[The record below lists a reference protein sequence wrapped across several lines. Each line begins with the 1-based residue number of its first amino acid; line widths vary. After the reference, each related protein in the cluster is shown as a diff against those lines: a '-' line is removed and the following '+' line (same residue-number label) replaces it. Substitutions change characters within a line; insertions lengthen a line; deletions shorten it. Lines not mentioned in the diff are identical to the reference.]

1 MRWFVASFFALA
13 PVLCASRVDS
23 LQGLSLTLGAS
34 HFADALL
41 PFEQF
46 VKTGTLPTNATDL
59 LPGLQVT
66 GLLADIKHFNPFEK
80 GEGDSVFRTLAD
92 GLRQRGTDYSATLAT
107 VLESTKSNFGAALLL
122 GVLTPFAPDLLL
134 TLEPSAADFSQL
146 SPPRQVAILRAMKL
160 VWPNME
166 AQVRQQPSLKPYLA
180 GLRFSAQAKL
190 ETFLAQSDFGIS
202 HTAWEDQTMETCIE
216 LLAFD
221 VDMAVQVLQHA
232 ATLIESAQK
241 EGSWKGRS
249 YVNGFNVASAL
260 LESVGKKASSL
271 QTLALSARLCSPAQ
285 QKTFLYPSPTDA
297 AALHGFFLQAQG
309 LADPRGATQALL
321 TEIKKTMGKEKR
333 ETLLFAFHALGA
345 HLSRWHEAIVR
356 DEAAKLAAG
365 KGPLKQVALEMSFG
379 LGLRHADDPSLAQ
392 LRSRIRELSSNSLL
406 RAQFAALLCD
416 SVRTLEGLD
425 LLLCVEA
432 VLPLLEQEWP
442 TSGAIWEKFLPAFN
456 RCPKDDSW
464 NELAARLR
472 QAWLHRARFQKL
484 GNLPAWQRFSV
495 NTATALHLLE
505 TFCRSEQVADL
516 ASFADSYRV
525 AYRSQS
531 GARLILARYR
541 CANELKQVMAYASG
555 VMPTLDDT
563 LGVAFRNDDVAALG
577 WLDEAI
583 SDPAVRT
590 LARVQVAQ
598 VHDSPWQSPSLTRD
612 QRLAAEAKRWLA
624 ETVTLKPAALKH
636 AQDTMLDSFSAAR
649 VLAPSLLQA
658 TPIESLWQS
667 ALPANAAAFQR
678 AQMIRRPLTLALAA
692 LANGDEQPWLR
703 SRDWLKLHS
712 ADEALML
719 DVSHRL
725 ATVCLSHARD
735 HGFMASPWLS
745 RVLDDVCQ
753 LRAPMESDLQE
764 VWLVRLASDC
774 IAGKT
779 RGGVVNGSPPPAP
792 WLLYTLHVA
801 KLEVGQSGADILM
814 NALKHGVARDV
825 FRQAEDL
832 SYEGQMPE
840 RWSDQLL
847 RGITVELLNA
857 DPGNPAVLLS
867 VLNAWTGQKDLTP
880 LLKAVRAIK
889 PSVSGRDYKALAYI
903 TSVERESGRLSG
915 SK

>member
-1 MRWFVASFFALA
+1 MR
-13 PVLCASRVDS
+13 D
-23 LQGLSLTLGAS
+23 
-34 HFADALL
+34 ADALL

-46 VKTGTLPTNATDL
+46 VKTGMLPSRITDL

-66 GLLADIKHFNPFEK
+66 GLLADMKHFNPLEK

-92 GLRQRGTDYSATLAT
+92 GLRQRGSDYSAPLAT
-107 VLESTKSNFGAALLL
+107 ALESKKSSFGATLLL

-134 TLEPSAADFSQL
+134 TLEPSSSGFSQL
-146 SPPRQVAILRAMKL
+146 SPQRQAAVLRAMKL
-160 VWPNME
+160 VWPNVE

-180 GLRFSAQAKL
+180 GLRLSAQAKL
-190 ETFLAQSDFGIS
+190 EAFLAQSDFGIS
-202 HTAWEDQTMETCIE
+202 HTTWEDQTVETCIE

-221 VDMAVQVLQHA
+221 VEMAVQVLQHA

-285 QKTFLYPSPTDA
+285 QKTFLYPSPMDA
-297 AALHGFFLQAQG
+297 AALRDFFLQAQG

-321 TEIKKTMGKEKR
+321 TEIKKIMGKEKPD
-333 ETLLFAFHALGA
+333 TLLFAFHTLGA

-356 DEAAKLAAG
+356 DEAAKLAAR
-365 KGPLKQVALEMSFG
+365 KGPLKQVALELSLG
-379 LGLRHADDPSLAQ
+379 LGVRHADDSSLAH
-392 LRSRIRELSSNSLL
+392 LRSRIRELSSNPLL
-406 RAQFAALLCD
+406 RGQFAALLCD
-416 SVRTLEGLD
+416 SVSTVEGRD
-425 LLLCVEA
+425 LQLCADA
-432 VLPLLEQEWP
+432 VLPLLEHEWP

-505 TFCRSEQVADL
+505 TFCRSGHVADL
-516 ASFADSYRV
+516 ASFADNYRV

-541 CANELKQVMAYASG
+541 CASELKQVMAYASG

-590 LARVQVAQ
+590 LARLQVAQ

-624 ETVTLKPAALKH
+624 ETVTMKPAALKH
-636 AQDTMLDSFSAAR
+636 LQDAMLDSFSAAR
-649 VLAPSLLQA
+649 VLAPTLLKA

-667 ALPANAAAFQR
+667 ALPANVAAFQR

-712 ADEALML
+712 ADEALMR

-735 HGFMASPWLS
+735 HGFMTSPWLS

-779 RGGVVNGSPPPAP
+779 RAGVFNGSPLPAP

-832 SYEGQMPE
+832 SYEGQMPK
-840 RWSDQLL
+840 RWSDQSL
-847 RGITVELLNA
+847 RERTSELLNA

-889 PSVSGRDYKALAYI
+889 PKVSGRDYKALAYI
-903 TSVERESGRLSG
+903 TSVERESVRASG